1 MAEASAFSM
10 APETLG
16 IDGRDVDAARARRM
30 NFMVGVELVLL
41 RREIDVGD
49 DVLNEFMEII
59 LGACRNSFLFF
70 VSDRIYL
77 DSLKIS
83 E

>member
-1 MAEASAFSM
+1 MLFVGCCCFANN
-10 APETLG
+10 
-16 IDGRDVDAARARRM
+16 
-30 NFMVGVELVLL
+30 NFLKFPLPYFFGVE
-41 RREIDVGD
+41 EINIKYLKIKTSRCAPDRSYY
-49 DVLNEFMEII
+49 I

-70 VSDRIYL
+70 VSDRINL

>member
-1 MAEASAFSM
+1 VREGGESGKREDGKVIPPRIKLGAS
-10 APETLG
+10 PH
-16 IDGRDVDAARARRM
+16 
-30 NFMVGVELVLL
+30 
-41 RREIDVGD
+41 EIPP
-49 DVLNEFMEII
+49 M
-59 LGACRNSFLFF
+59 GACRNSFLFF